1 MTTSSSASVL
11 NVTEYQFALVAK
23 KTSTK
28 SPASRGKPRIWLGRL
43 VFCLLTEEHPAIQ
56 CARFVRRG
64 THGIE
69 IVGERRLRA
78 RAAGVRFRC
87 VGWSLHRGQLP
98 GSNLRRHRH
107 RL

>member
-28 SPASRGKPRIWLGRL
+28 SPVYRGKPRIWLGRL
-43 VFCLLTEEHPAIQ
+43 VFCLLTEEQPAIQ
-56 CARFVRRG
+56 CAHFVRRD

-69 IVGERRLRA
+69 VVGERRLRA
-78 RAAGVRFRC
+78 RAAAVRFRSVGCC
-87 VGWSLHRGQLP
+87 VQRGELP
-98 GSNLRRHRH
+98 RSELCRHRN
-107 RL
+107 R